1 MVAIVGRPNVGKSS
15 LLNCMVGR
23 RISIVDPMPGVTR
36 DRVSA
41 LCALPALSGAE
52 QSEER
57 GAKSEGR
64 RKRGHSTFPS
74 PTDLNHEQDEEEK
87 LNVPFSSDS
96 DNRQSSIVNRQSE
109 DLPPGRYFELV
120 DTGGVGIV
128 DKDHLQEDVE
138 AQIAFAMAAASLILF
153 VADAREGV
161 TPLDKVVAQ
170 RLRKRQKPVILVAN
184 KMDEVSMSAQLGE
197 LHQLGFGEPLRF
209 SANAGLGRTDLLEAI
224 DARLGELGL
233 RGDQAPAPVMKLA
246 IVGKRNAGK
255 STFINALAGEQRV
268 IVSET
273 PGTTRDS
280 VDVTIK
286 VGEETFTAIDTA
298 GVRKRKSF
306 EGDIEY
312 YSHHRAMRSIR
323 RADVVALMIDA
334 SLPVSQVNKDLAG
347 EIAAEFKPVVL
358 VVNKWDL
365 ATGKADPEDYQDY
378 LEKVFPELTFA
389 PIIFTTAKD
398 GTGVTDMVRLAAQ
411 LYKQANTRV
420 PTARL
425 NESVMEILQLRGP
438 SHRTG
443 TKPPRILYASQIS
456 TAPPT
461 IVCFVNDARSFDQTY
476 QRFLVNQ
483 LRDRLPMSE
492 VPIRLFFNQRKVRE
506 EFRPVRNQPDEL
518 KKHKRRP

>member
-41 LCALPALSGAE
+41 PCALLALSAVEGPE
-52 QSEER
+52 QGVENNSFSREPQVSAAEER
-57 GAKSEGR
+57 KAK
-64 RKRGHSTFPS
+64 
-74 PTDLNHEQDEEEK
+74 DEERE
-87 LNVPFSSDS
+87 VES
-96 DNRQSSIVNRQSE
+96 VNRQL
-109 DLPPGRYFELV
+109 DLPPGRYIELV

-138 AQIAFAMAAASLILF
+138 AQIAFAMEAAAIVLF
-153 VADAREGV
+153 VVDAREGV
-161 TPLDKVVAQ
+161 TPLDKVVAE
-170 RLRKRQKPVILVAN
+170 RLRKVKKPVILVAN
-184 KMDEVSMSAQLGE
+184 KMDEMGMTAQVHE
-197 LHQLGFGEPLRF
+197 LHRLGFGEPLRF

-224 DARLGELGL
+224 DAKLGELGL
-233 RGDQAPAPVMKLA
+233 YGEQPPPPVMKLA

-255 STFINALAGEQRV
+255 STLINALAGEKRV
-268 IVSET
+268 IVSEK

-280 VDVTIK
+280 VDVTITIGGK
-286 VGEETFTAIDTA
+286 TFTAIDTA

-334 SLPVSQVNKDLAG
+334 SVPVSQVDKDLAG

-358 VVNKWDL
+358 VINKWDL
-365 ATGKADPEDYQDY
+365 AIGKADPEDYQEY
-378 LEKVFPELTFA
+378 LAKVFPELTFA
-389 PIIFTTAKD
+389 PIIFMTAKD
-398 GTGVTDMVRLAAQ
+398 GQNVKEMIRLAEQ
-411 LYKQANTRV
+411 LYRQAGTRI

-425 NESVMEILQLRGP
+425 NEAVEAILQLRGP

-461 IVCFVNDARSFDQTY
+461 IVCFVNDVRSFDESY

-483 LRDRLPMSE
+483 IRDRLPLGE

-506 EFRPVRNQPDEL
+506 EYRPTVKKRQQDL
-518 KKHKRRP
+518 KKHKGR

>member
-41 LCALPALSGAE
+41 LCALPE
-52 QSEER
+52 QSEEPQAKSGGR
-57 GAKSEGR
+57 TARSQRRRAKSEERNVEKKTAALGE
-64 RKRGHSTFPS
+64 GQGGP
-74 PTDLNHEQDEEEK
+74 DAEDEAYDHEA
-87 LNVPFSSDS
+87 
-96 DNRQSSIVNRQSE
+96 
-109 DLPPGRYFELV
+109 LPPGRYFELV

-153 VADAREGV
+153 VTDAREGV
-161 TPLDKVVAQ
+161 TPLDTVVAQ
-170 RLRKRQKPVILVAN
+170 RLRKQHKPVILVAN
-184 KMDEVSMSAQLGE
+184 KIDEMGMSAQLGE

-209 SANAGLGRTDLLEAI
+209 SANAGLGRSDLLEAI

-233 RGDQAPAPVMKLA
+233 HGDQAPEPVMKLA

-286 VGEETFTAIDTA
+286 IGDKTFTAIDTA

-334 SLPVSQVNKDLAG
+334 SLPISQVDKDLAG
-347 EIAAEFKPVVL
+347 VIATEFKPVVL

-389 PIIFTTAKD
+389 PIIFTTARN
-398 GTGVTDMVRLAAQ
+398 GTGVMDMVRLAAQ

-425 NESVMEILQLRGP
+425 NEYVMEILQLRGP

-461 IVCFVNDARSFDQTY
+461 IVCFVNDVRSFDQTY

-506 EFRPVRNQPDEL
+506 EFRPIRNQTDEL
-518 KKHKRRP
+518 KHKRRH